1 MKKLISIL
9 CMLGCVFSLVACGS
23 GEKEEEKKNTMTPT
37 DATSTDNVN
46 QGTGVTETETLKVGK
61 AEYAAH
67 GTKGFCVAFAVLQ
80 GDTIVA
86 AYVDDYQVM
95 SKEEATVVPNSDK
108 DFGKYFTDIKSSL
121 ASKRVNSSYYSKLM
135 KDNAGATISIAEN
148 FDAIANYAVGKTV
161 PELQKE
167 LDQKD
172 DAKMVDA
179 VSGSTLADTRG
190 YLMAILEAAKNAE
203 STDNAVNN
211 EDIND
216 QTGNSNP
223 SGADKNNQDLS
234 KGAANATDKVPATDN
249 ANKTNNDNAT
259 NSPNATKD
267 IKSKGAVAS
276 VGPTQK

>member
-9 CMLGCVFSLVACGS
+9 CMLGCVFSLAACSS
-23 GEKEEEKKNTMTPT
+23 GATEEEENNTMTPT
-37 DATSTDNVN
+37 DAASTGDAN

-67 GTKGFCVAFAVLQ
+67 GTKGFCVAFAVIQ

-95 SKEEATVVPNSDK
+95 SKDEATVVPNSDK
-108 DFGKYFTDIKSSL
+108 DFGKYFTDTKSSL

-135 KDNAGATISIAEN
+135 KDNAGATISISEN

-179 VSGSTLADTRG
+179 VSGSTLADTKG

-203 STDNAVNN
+203 STDSAINN

-216 QTGNSNP
+216 QTGNGNP

-234 KGAANATDKVPATDN
+234 DGAAAATDN
-249 ANKTNNDNAT
+249 ASAT
-259 NSPNATKD
+259 GAASTVSPTK
-267 IKSKGAVAS
+267 K
-276 VGPTQK
+276 